1 LSRISSVHLELPVL
15 LKSTEFV
22 YLLEQLI
29 ER

>member
-1 LSRISSVHLELPVL
+1 VHLELPVL